1 MLAPDAVWPT
11 LQREAREMAEREPLM
26 GGIVYSH
33 LLNHRSFEGAL
44 GFLLSHKL
52 ATASVCATQWNNLL
66 ADVLAPGGGVDGRGG
81 ASGHG
86 GAAAECRDVGALAR
100 QDLVAIRARDPAC
113 PSLAHAMVFFKG
125 FAGVQAHRC
134 AHELWLRGK
143 TAAACLIQS
152 RVSEAFGMD
161 VHPAATI
168 GPGFMVDHAT
178 GVVIGETAVVGRDV
192 TMLHAVTLGGT
203 GKERGRRHP
212 SVGDGVFI
220 GAGASLLGCIKV
232 GAQAK
237 IGAGTTVVR
246 DVPPGATIVGV
257 VGVQVKKRRGAA
269 GAGAGASDHVA
280 DDSLL
285 FDMAGSSGLRER
297 LSELVL
303 LRRRG
308 AGGEPSGDGRAGSAS
323 EAEKDAGAGGGG
335 GAKSPRRGLFAAAR
349 PRAKL

>member
-1 MLAPDAVWPT
+1 
-11 LQREAREMAEREPLM
+11 
-26 GGIVYSH
+26 
-33 LLNHRSFEGAL
+33 
-44 GFLLSHKL
+44 
-52 ATASVCATQWNNLL
+52 
-66 ADVLAPGGGVDGRGG
+66 
-81 ASGHG
+81 
-86 GAAAECRDVGALAR
+86 
-100 QDLVAIRARDPAC
+100 
-113 PSLAHAMVFFKG
+113 MVFFKG

-308 AGGEPSGDGRAGSAS
+308 AGNEPSGDGRAGSAS